1 MLHDPVENATKSSRK
16 AQLESYD
23 GCARLRPVWDEI
35 AEKYDVMF
43 TPSVPDE
50 APVWIKSTGDA
61 VSPPFFT
68 HSDFIVFE
76 RVALTSAVKVL
87 LLNVD
92 YSPSSMSQRA
102 RLFWRKWSAYW
113 ADIGGCEVHGI
124 CIFCMRARLLGRS
137 LRRREGLS
145 ISCFSFNMFNE
156 YFTSNMLRVKW
167 CWG

>member
-1 MLHDPVENATKSSRK
+1 MLMFLLGRDGRVFLGASFSFLVPLPNSKSRDIILMRIRIAYLYAKDKRHKMLHDHVENATKLSRK

-35 AEKYDVMF
+35 AGKYDVVF

-61 VSPPFFT
+61 VSPPFLT
-68 HSDFIVFE
+68 HNDFLVFE
-76 RVALTSAVKVL
+76 RVGLTSAVKVL

-102 RLFWRKWSAYW
+102 RLFWRKWSAY
-113 ADIGGCEVHGI
+113 
-124 CIFCMRARLLGRS
+124 
-137 LRRREGLS
+137 
-145 ISCFSFNMFNE
+145 
-156 YFTSNMLRVKW
+156 
-167 CWG
+167 